1 MASCTVST
9 ACLGYYSN
17 HSNSTTVDAAVFDW
31 QQCLTAFAW
40 SVGSWRLA
48 HVHDQLHVPKAPCAC
63 VSCAVLQAEHA
74 RRREAEQQL
83 KVVKMQLVSEHTRPG
98 RRGSKTITGEE
109 GAITE
114 CAWTGGW
121 GVQKSGTHWR
131 GVLLACWQ
139 GALLFAPS
147 RGLYSRGLYVQF
159 LVQQCAVAVCAPP
172 SMYAA
177 VALGCVAYN
186 LLTSK
191 RMVKYVPP

>member
-1 MASCTVST
+1 MASCIVST

-40 SVGSWRLA
+40 SVVSWRLA
-48 HVHDQLHVPKAPCAC
+48 HVHDQIHVPKAPCAC

-121 GVQKSGTHWR
+121 GYKRVACTGGVSFLHVGKGPSTAEDCMLNSLCSS
-131 GVLLACWQ
+131 VLLPFVLRPVCM
-139 GALLFAPS
+139 LLS
-147 RGLYSRGLYVQF
+147 HWV
-159 LVQQCAVAVCAPP
+159 V
-172 SMYAA
+172 
-177 VALGCVAYN
+177 
-186 LLTSK
+186 LLTTC
-191 RMVKYVPP
+191 